1 MSKKQYTTYDER
13 TGRITGAVFARVPP
27 INTTFLEGTYD
38 AEKTRI
44 VNGVPTDRGES
55 EVREERANHAQQ
67 RMRGLRDRKLQYTDW
82 TQMPDSPLSEQERQQ
97 WASYRQHLRDLPAN
111 TPDPL
116 NVTWPEPPTRGKRP

>member
-1 MSKKQYTTYDER
+1 LYKDYTLYDEA
-13 TGRITGAVFARVPP
+13 TGEIIGRRVSSKVPP
-27 INTTFLEGTYD
+27 EPCVEGTYS
-38 AEKTRI
+38 AEEFKVSGGKAVKRTSA
-44 VNGVPTDRGES
+44 D
-55 EVREERANHAQQ
+55 VRARATEAGIRSLRMQ
-67 RMRGLRDRKLQYTDW
+67 RDSTLASSDW